1 MPFVTSG
8 DDAHGDH
15 AEGPASD
22 STSNAGPSPSPER
35 SPSATPPT
43 PTPAAPT
50 AATDLV
56 DARRRLL
63 RTTDGAKRADAP
75 ALRQILVDLHDFW
88 LTTKGAEIGV
98 RPDSGFAIVAVG
110 GLGRQELLPHS
121 DLDLILLHDDMDTAR
136 VSEVADALWYPL
148 WDAHIKLDHS
158 VRTVPQ
164 ALQVAAAD
172 MTAALGLLEA
182 RHIAGDEALTALL
195 ISGVRRQWRSD
206 IRTRFPELVDQAS
219 DRWRRSGDIAH
230 RAEPDLKNG
239 RGGLRDVQMLGALA
253 IAQLTDG
260 MANLRPD
267 SPGAGLQVA
276 YNRLLDIRTELHR
289 IAGRPREQLRAQ
301 DADEIGAA
309 LRIGDRFDL
318 ARVISD
324 SARTISYSVEV
335 GLRTAG
341 NALPRRGLAKLR
353 RSPVRRP
360 LDEGVVEHSGEVV
373 LARNAIPSKDP
384 GLILRVAG
392 ASARTGLPISASTL
406 SRLADFAPELREP
419 WPAEALSD
427 LLVLLGTGRHMVAPI
442 EALDRTGLWG
452 RLLPEWGAVRDLPPR
467 DAIHT
472 WTVDR
477 HLVETTAYAST
488 MTTRV
493 SRPDLLVLGAL
504 LHDLGKGRGAD
515 HSIVGAEL
523 ATQIGNR
530 FGLWPQDVVTL
541 SAMVRHHLLLPATAT
556 RRDLDDP
563 ATTQGVVDA
572 LGGDRLLLELLAAL
586 AEADSLA
593 TGPGVWG
600 DWKASLIGDLV
611 RKCLRVMDGEQ
622 LHRPDPLTDDQR
634 ARAQAGGVHVDIVG
648 TGSMHTHLVTMIA
661 PDQPGLLSKMA
672 GVLSLNGLRCR
683 SAAVQSYAD
692 SIVNTFVVV
701 PAFGDPPDAGL
712 LRQQLLQATA
722 GTIDVIAR
730 IDARERE
737 SPIPTAPPPVT
748 DPDGAPIAVP
758 ALFAQAPPKVLWF
771 DLDTAAGGEAD
782 SDAPDRVVM
791 ELRAADRS
799 GLLSRVAAVLDTH
812 GVTIE
817 WASVSTMG
825 GTVVDTFCLRLPT
838 GSPDTDA
845 TRQTLADA
853 VLAVV
858 PPPEPPRE
866 SDDGTAAA
874 GVPIG

>member
-8 DDAHGDH
+8 NDSSG
-15 AEGPASD
+15 ESRRGGPASD
-22 STSNAGPSPSPER
+22 DTSSAGPPPSR
-35 SPSATPPT
+35 TT
-43 PTPAAPT
+43 PT

-56 DARRRLL
+56 AARKQLL
-63 RTTDGAKRADAP
+63 RRTDGAKRTDAP
-75 ALRQILVDLHDFW
+75 ALRQVMVDLHDFW
-88 LTTKGAEIGV
+88 LTTKGAELGV

-121 DLDLILLHDDMDTAR
+121 DLDLILLHDDMDPAV
-136 VSEVADALWYPL
+136 VSEVADGLWYPL

-164 ALQVAAAD
+164 ALQVAASD
-172 MTAALGLLEA
+172 MSAALGLLEA
-182 RHIAGDEALTALL
+182 RHIAGDESLTELL
-195 ISGVRRQWRSD
+195 ITGVRRQWRAD
-206 IRTRFPELVDQAS
+206 IRNRFVELVDQAG

-276 YNRLLDIRTELHR
+276 YTRLLDIRTELHR

-324 SARTISYSVEV
+324 SARTISYSVDV

-341 NALPRRGLAKLR
+341 NALPRRGLAMLR
-353 RSPVRRP
+353 RPPVRRP

-384 GLILRVAG
+384 GLILRVAS

-406 SRLADFAPELREP
+406 SRLADYAPELREP
-419 WPAEALSD
+419 WPSEALSD

-477 HLVETTAYAST
+477 HLVETAANASR

-504 LHDLGKGRGAD
+504 VHDLGKGRGAD
-515 HSIVGAEL
+515 HSVVGAEL

-530 FGLWPQDVVTL
+530 FGLWPDDVATL

-563 ATTQGVVDA
+563 ATTRDVVDA

-600 DWKASLIGDLV
+600 DWKASLIGELV
-611 RKCLRVMDGEQ
+611 RRCLRVMDGEE
-622 LHRPDPLTDDQR
+622 LPTPEPLTDDQR
-634 ARAQAGGVHVDIVG
+634 ARAEAGGVFVDIAA
-648 TGSMHTHLVTMIA
+648 TENAHTHLVTMIA
-661 PDQPGLLSKMA
+661 PDTDGALSKMA
-672 GVLSLNGLRCR
+672 GVLALNGLRCH
-683 SAAVQSYAD
+683 SATAQSHAGSVVD
-692 SIVNTFVVV
+692 TFMVI

-722 GTIDVIAR
+722 GTIDVLAR

-748 DPDGAPIAVP
+748 DPDGAPVAVP
-758 ALFAQAPPKVLWF
+758 ALFALAPPRVLWI
-771 DLDTAAGGEAD
+771 DRESAAGTDG
-782 SDAPDRVVM
+782 SPRTVL

-799 GLLSRVAAVLDTH
+799 GLLSRVSAVIETH
-812 GVTIE
+812 GAAIE
-817 WASVSTMG
+817 WATVATMG
-825 GTVVDTFCLRLPT
+825 GTVIDTFGLRLT
-838 GSPDTDA
+838 EDSADL
-845 TRQTLADA
+845 RSRLADA
-853 VLAVV
+853 VIAVV

-866 SDDGTAAA
+866 TDDEQGTS